1 MSCFVLNGSHRS
13 ERFQV
18 GCSPEAEGLDLSLG
32 NLFSGLQISEMVAIL
47 VGVLGY
53 KRQIHLSRKS
63 FYWEDLGHRIHG
75 RLGNMCLRNRSSFSV
90 KMRFIAQQPLPMV
103 HCSR

>member
-18 GCSPEAEGLDLSLG
+18 GCSPEAEGLALSLG

-53 KRQIHLSRKS
+53 K
-63 FYWEDLGHRIHG
+63 
-75 RLGNMCLRNRSSFSV
+75 
-90 KMRFIAQQPLPMV
+90 
-103 HCSR
+103 